1 MNGRYPST
9 WWNAL
14 GTGFL
19 VVLAAAVLAYAPW
32 LLFVAL
38 LVMVITVATAF
49 VVLAAIFTKPRQV
62 SDTPNKQEEKT

>member
-14 GTGFL
+14 CTLLLCGI
-19 VVLAAAVLAYAPW
+19 AAAVLAYAPW

-38 LVMVITVATAF
+38 GVAVIAVTVAF
-49 VVLAAIFTKPRQV
+49 VVLAAIMTKPEV
-62 SDTPNKQEEKT
+62 SDPRKQEDEKT